1 MRFALDLAWLD
12 DGGRVVRVDRDVRPW
27 RVRGCR
33 AARSRSA
40 LQSCSALR

>member
-33 AARSRSA
+33 AARSVVELPARA
-40 LQSCSALR
+40 DP